1 MGQAILDLDSINS
14 DALMLA
20 LFERVFKRIGKPC
33 WNVKPGHGSFLTFEC
48 GESWLTGLCL
58 PMGNGA

>member
-20 LFERVFKRIGKPC
+20 LFERVLQRIYGKPC
-33 WNVKPGHGSFLTFEC
+33 WNVKPGHGSFLTFEF
-48 GESWLTGLCL
+48 GLTPLEVH
-58 PMGNGA
+58 